1 MPSRKIRVLVVDD
14 SALVRKILSD
24 VLARDPQIEVVGT
37 AGDPYIAKDKIIALQ
52 PDVLTLDVEM
62 PRMDGLRFL
71 ELVMTRRPMPVVMVS
86 TMTEE
91 GAETTLRALELGA
104 VDFVTK
110 ASLDVARRLP
120 DQISEIAE
128 KVKLAA
134 KARVSVIARRA
145 TPPPRNTEGNAPRPR
160 TAQLT
165 RTTQAVVAIGAS
177 TGGTEALR
185 NVLSRFPADAPATVV
200 VQHMPAAFTS
210 AFARRLSDICA
221 VGVKEAADGDR
232 VLDGHV
238 LLAPGGHHMRIERRG
253 TYYVVRISDDPPVN
267 FHRPSVDVLFD
278 SVAEHVGRDAVGVV
292 LTGMGDDG
300 ARGLLGMREAGART
314 LVQDQATSLIW
325 GMPRVA
331 AELGAAEYQVPL
343 DDVAAKAL
351 SLAHDRDRKR
361 EREASGER
369 DGEH

>member
-14 SALVRKILSD
+14 SALVRKILSE

-37 AGDPYIAKDKIIALQ
+37 ASDPYIAKDKILALQ

-86 TMTEE
+86 TMTAE

-120 DQISEIAE
+120 DQVSEIAE

-134 KARVSVIARRA
+134 KAQVAAITPRPAPPRAPEGGRRRA
-145 TPPPRNTEGNAPRPR
+145 VASR
-160 TAQLT
+160 LT
-165 RTTQAVVAIGAS
+165 RTTQAIIAIGAS

-185 NVLSRFPADAPATVV
+185 DVLSRFPADAPATLV
-200 VQHMPAAFTS
+200 VQHMPAAFTA
-210 AFARRLSDICA
+210 AFARRLNETCA

-238 LLAPGGHHMRIERRG
+238 LLAPGGRHMRVERLG
-253 TYYVVRISDDPPVN
+253 TYYVVRIDEEPPVN

-278 SVAEHVGRDAVGVV
+278 SVAAHVGRDAVGVV

-300 ARGLLGMREAGART
+300 ARGLLTMRNAGART

-331 AELGAAEYQVPL
+331 SELGAAEFEVPL
-343 DDVAAKAL
+343 DGVADKAL
-351 SLAHDRDRKR
+351 ALAHDRG
-361 EREASGER
+361 A
-369 DGEH
+369 